1 MVLKKL
7 WLHSVRSY
15 LRLGMFFYFKRI
27 HVHNV
32 ENIPKNKP
40 VLLLANH
47 QNALL
52 DALLIATKSGR
63 FLFFLTRA
71 AVFKKSYV
79 SKILNS
85 LQMLPVYRV
94 RDGWSTISNNN
105 AIFENCSKILNKNEA
120 IAIFPEGSHNLAR
133 RVRPLSK
140 GFTRIVFDTLKKY
153 PDLDLQLIPIGLNF
167 VNAKA
172 CPDSTAIYFGEPFA
186 AKDFIKD
193 NKNEGILELKQTV
206 QNKIMN
212 LTAHISEENYEEDL
226 QRLNNLNVDFL
237 KPNEVNLCLKSNF
250 ENCKVKTK
258 NKTKYLSIF
267 FQTLLKINLIVP
279 YAIWKF
285 VARPKIKEIE
295 FISTFRF
302 AIAITLVPIYLFI
315 VTIVLLN
322 IHSVLAGLLY
332 LTLSLIIALFA
343 IKF

>member
-1 MVLKKL
+1 MSRF
-7 WLHSVRSY
+7 WLHTVRFY
-15 LRLGMFFYFKRI
+15 IKTGLFFYYKQI
-27 HVHNV
+27 DVYNV
-32 ENIPKNKP
+32 ENIPENKP
-40 VLLLANH
+40 VLLLSNH

-71 AVFKKSYV
+71 AVFKKMYV

-105 AIFENCSKILNKNEA
+105 AIFENCSEILNKNEA
-120 IAIFPEGSHNLAR
+120 IVIFPEGSHNLAR

-167 VNAKA
+167 VNAIA

-186 AKDFIKD
+186 AKDFIRD
-193 NKNEGILELKQTV
+193 NKKEETLELKQTV

-212 LTAHISEENYEEDL
+212 LTAHISEENYEADL
-226 QRLNNLNVDFL
+226 QKLNNLNVDFL

-250 ENCKVKTK
+250 ENCKAKTK
-258 NKTKYLSIF
+258 NKAKYLSTF
-267 FQTLLKINLIVP
+267 FHCLIHL
-279 YAIWKF
+279 
-285 VARPKIKEIE
+285 
-295 FISTFRF
+295 FR
-302 AIAITLVPIYLFI
+302 LVNRRKVY
-315 VTIVLLN
+315 
-322 IHSVLAGLLY
+322 
-332 LTLSLIIALFA
+332 
-343 IKF
+343 